1 MYFGSPKEGLLN
13 RIADEAWTKALET
26 ISELAELGLKERPAM
41 SFEVRGQWLG
51 SEAQKTISGTT
62 KIYQGARSTIDQV
75 LAHPWWQET
84 A

>member
-1 MYFGSPKEGLLN
+1 
-13 RIADEAWTKALET
+13 
-26 ISELAELGLKERPAM
+26 M
-41 SFEVRGQWLG
+41 SFEVRGQGLG